1 MVDYNELE
9 KYVYLLVA
17 FGFLWG
23 IFTVWWIGN
32 TWWFN
37 APHTKPLHKLM
48 FSVPFL
54 KSFNCIFLSLLA
66 STCFE
71 GTSYQYWG
79 LAMTTTFTLYNT
91 FIYISLVLISKG
103 FCITRDMLH
112 RSEIGEIS
120 MTIGAVYLGYS
131 AYMIEPSRLTLLL
144 LIMILSLF
152 YITVKFTNQ
161 NITALRIQHSSML
174 QSNIAVLIPPVAKKL
189 SMMRNYLKIL
199 YFYFISQ
206 LFHNIVFVYG
216 LPNLIEVSW
225 NYFFGIDLFRE
236 TCEILAIF
244 MIFVIFRS
252 KDQGQFFAIPEVG
265 FNSYVAPLATF
276 YSVEVPIG
284 NQVSNV
290 DRKAPIVIYCPQ
302 QFDTERPYNNLMI
315 GIPMTEVATTYQ
327 PLQQDHSQLDEL
339 RQPLLN

>member
-1 MVDYNELE
+1 
-9 KYVYLLVA
+9 
-17 FGFLWG
+17 
-23 IFTVWWIGN
+23 
-32 TWWFN
+32 
-37 APHTKPLHKLM
+37 
-48 FSVPFL
+48 
-54 KSFNCIFLSLLA
+54 
-66 STCFE
+66 
-71 GTSYQYWG
+71 
-79 LAMTTTFTLYNT
+79 
-91 FIYISLVLISKG
+91 
-103 FCITRDMLH
+103 
-112 RSEIGEIS
+112 
-120 MTIGAVYLGYS
+120 
-131 AYMIEPSRLTLLL
+131 
-144 LIMILSLF
+144 MILLYLF
-152 YITVKFTNQ
+152 HIIAKFTKN
-161 NITALRIQHSSML
+161 NIAALRIQLRSIS
-174 QSNIAVLIPPVAKKL
+174 QSNIAVLIPAVAKKL

-199 YFYFISQ
+199 NFYFISQ

-327 PLQQDHSQLDEL
+327 PVQQYPQHQQHPQQPQFSEI
-339 RQPLLN
+339 RQPLLI